1 MNPGVRRSGFFLAAL
16 AAFMFTA
23 PGGAFA
29 LSVGEV
35 VKDLACPC
43 VCPLVLEDCN
53 MTCGL
58 EWKEEVGNLIKKG
71 MTKQEII
78 DHFIATYGE
87 DARLTTLQKIQ
98 GKTWQFTRG
107 FSAMEWTMLGAGVGF
122 WVLVLFFGIY
132 AGVRKLRTKADA
144 A

>member
-1 MNPGVRRSGFFLAAL
+1 MNPGVRRSGFFLSAL
-16 AAFMFTA
+16 AAFMLTA

-78 DHFIATYGE
+78 DHFIAAYGE

-107 FSAMEWTMLGAGVGF
+107 FSNTEWAMLWAGVGF
-122 WVLVLFFGIY
+122 WVLVLFLGIY
-132 AGVRKLRTKADA
+132 AGVRKLRSKADA